1 MKGSEAPNYNL
12 DTFGESPNS
21 RKANLILLHPV
32 SVDQREGMKS
42 GEVVLARPKTKQGGV
57 P

>member
-1 MKGSEAPNYNL
+1 
-12 DTFGESPNS
+12 
-21 RKANLILLHPV
+21 V

-42 GEVVLARPKTKQGGV
+42 GEVVLARPKRKQGGV